1 MKTLTL
7 ISTSYPIAADGSEAA
22 GSFVADLVQALAQH
36 VTVRVVAPGP
46 QAGLEMVSERIT
58 VYRFAAPN
66 KPLSTLK
73 PWKLGDVLWMQR
85 VLRGGMQATREA
97 AAGSQHIFALWALP
111 SGEWARRAAQ
121 ELGISYSVWMLG
133 SDIWSL
139 GRVPLLRGMLRKV
152 IRQAHHAYA
161 DGLRLA
167 LDAEKIALRP
177 IAFLPSTRAIGA
189 KAAPPPPPRAQAP
202 YHLLFLGRWHPNK
215 GIDLLLQALHLL
227 TEADWQRIRCVEIQG
242 GGPMQALVQAELSKL
257 QVAGRP
263 VQLGG
268 FLAKA
273 EAEQAMA
280 RTDWVLIPSRIE
292 SIPVVFSDAMKL
304 GRPVLAMPVGDLPR
318 LVAGQ
323 NMPQD
328 RAQACGLLAAQV
340 SAGSYAQALQ
350 QLLGHSP
357 SAFAAGI
364 QTQAQ
369 VFDLPHLAL
378 RMQNELGLQDD

>member
-189 KAAPPPPPRAQAP
+189 KAAPPPRAQAP

-215 GIDLLLQALHLL
+215 GIDLLLQALHFL
-227 TEADWQRIRCVEIQG
+227 TDADWQRIRCVEIQG
-242 GGPMQALVQAELSKL
+242 GGPMQALVQAEVAKL
-257 QVAGRP
+257 QAAGRP

-280 RTDWVLIPSRIE
+280 RADWVLIPSRIE

-304 GRPVLAMPVGDLPR
+304 GRPVLAMPVGDLPALIR
-318 LVAGQ
+318 
-323 NMPQD
+323 D
-328 RAQACGLLAAQV
+328 SHCGLLAQSV
-340 SAGSYAQALQ
+340 SAKDYS
-350 QLLGHSP
+350 
-357 SAFAAGI
+357 
-364 QTQAQ
+364 
-369 VFDLPHLAL
+369 LAL
-378 RMQNELGLQDD
+378 RALLKISTYDFAIGVSLQAKTFDLEQLTARVLQEAILHDK

>member
-22 GSFVADLVQALAQH
+22 GSFVADLVQALAEH
-36 VTVRVVAPGP
+36 VAVRVVAPGP
-46 QAGLEMVSERIT
+46 QAGQEVVSERIT
-58 VYRFAAPN
+58 VYRFAAPD

-73 PWKLGDVLWMQR
+73 PWKLRDMLWTHR
-85 VLRGGMQATREA
+85 VLRGGMQATRQA

-111 SGEWARRAAQ
+111 SGEWARRAAH

-139 GRVPLLRGMLRKV
+139 GRVPLLRGILAKV
-152 IRQAHHAYA
+152 IRQAQHAYA
-161 DGLRLA
+161 DGLQLG
-167 LDAEKIALRP
+167 LDAEKIAQRP

-189 KAAPPPPPRAQAP
+189 TAAPPPRAQAP

-215 GIDLLLQALHLL
+215 GIDLLLQVLHLL
-227 TEADWQRIRCVEIQG
+227 TDADWQRISRVEIQG
-242 GGPMQALVQAELSKL
+242 GGPMQALVQAEVAKL
-257 QVAGRP
+257 QAAGRP

-280 RTDWVLIPSRIE
+280 RADWVLIPSRIE

-323 NMPQD
+323 NLLQGA
-328 RAQACGLLAAQV
+328 AQTCGLLAAQV
-340 SAGSYAQALQ
+340 NAASYAQALQ
-350 QLLGHSP
+350 RLLEHSP
-357 SAFAAGI
+357 AAFAAGI
-364 QTQAQ
+364 AAQAQ
-369 VFDLPHLAL
+369 VFDLPQLAG
-378 RMQNELGLQDD
+378 RMQNELGLQNE